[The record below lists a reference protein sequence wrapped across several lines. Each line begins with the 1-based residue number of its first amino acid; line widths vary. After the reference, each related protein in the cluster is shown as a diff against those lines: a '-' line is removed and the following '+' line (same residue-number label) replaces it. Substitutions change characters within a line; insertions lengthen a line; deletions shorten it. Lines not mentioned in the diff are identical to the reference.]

1 MSTKLTISNLK
12 NIQQLDFEIPPPG
25 SYLLTGNNGSGKTSL
40 LTCLSRLRNSGAFQR
55 GFRSSFHEAL
65 DSHRGASV
73 RYEIDGASV
82 TYTYVEERW
91 APLPRKNSGLLAT
104 CGHPE
109 VMYIAAD
116 AQRVEPQQQEFAP
129 KRVRLTDQSLRDGL
143 NQIFSTDRFSDLCY
157 INLNRGGQQKAYI
170 IRQSRPGK
178 TTTYFSEKNFSLGEL
193 CVLKLLLSLR
203 DIADNSLLLIDELEL
218 AVHPRAQIKL
228 FAYLTKFASDKKL
241 TIIFSTHSVSLIK
254 HVDRRKI
261 LFLDNQNGKV
271 QCIKGCYPTFAL
283 GQITS
288 GEEVAPDCVIY
299 VEDDSA
305 KKCIQA
311 MVRLYLQT
319 VDKAVAQPTVVV
331 VPLGGF
337 SQILEFIDKAPQL
350 LPNATHLRA
359 ILDKDVETEALAQYE
374 SKKDHYMLELFARL
388 DRKISYLPWTPEVGL
403 VDLLKQNEHKHE
415 LALKN
420 YFEDQRVSLP
430 QDWQAGVNPP
440 STPKKERD
448 AAKKSVSNI
457 CKHLE
462 VLLGKSNDRIRE
474 LLFDYLIRVTQSS
487 RQFNSVQ
494 FIGEEIHS

>member
-1 MSTKLTISNLK
+1 MATKLTIKNLK
-12 NIQQLDFEIPPPG
+12 NIQQLDFEIPGPG

-73 RYEIDGASV
+73 EYQINGNSV
-82 TYTYVEERW
+82 IYTYVEERW
-91 APLPRKNSGLLAT
+91 APLPRKNSGLLST

-109 VMYIAAD
+109 VLYIAAD

-129 KRVRLTDQSLRDGL
+129 RRVRLTDQSLRDGL
-143 NQIFSTDRFSDLCY
+143 NQIFSTDRFSELCY

-170 IRQSRPGK
+170 IRQTRPGK
-178 TTTYFSEKNFSLGEL
+178 ATTYFSEKNFSLGEL
-193 CVLKLLLSLR
+193 CILKLLLSLQN
-203 DIADNSLLLIDELEL
+203 IADNSLLLIDELEL
-218 AVHPRAQIKL
+218 AIHPRAQIKL
-228 FAYLTKFASDKKL
+228 FSHLTKFATDKKL

-271 QCIKGCYPTFAL
+271 TCLKGCYPTFAL

-288 GEEVAPDCVIY
+288 GEEVAPDCVVY

-305 KKCIQA
+305 KKCIQS
-311 MVRLYLQT
+311 MIRLYLQT

-350 LPNATHLRA
+350 LPKTTRLKA
-359 ILDKDVETEALAQYE
+359 ILDNDVQTESLAQYE
-374 SKKDHYMLELFARL
+374 LKSDHYMLELFSRL
-388 DRKISYLPWTPEVGL
+388 EKKIAYLPWTPEVGL
-403 VDLLKQNEHKHE
+403 IELFNKNEQWHE
-415 LALKN
+415 LELKK
-420 YFEDQRVSLP
+420 YFDDQRVSLP
-430 QDWQAGVNPP
+430 QDWKVSATLPL
-440 STPKKERD
+440 TPKKTRD
-448 AAKKSVSNI
+448 AAKKSVSII

-462 VLLGKSNDRIRE
+462 TLLGKSNDRIRE
-474 LLFDYLIRVTQSS
+474 HIFDYLVRTTQSNL
-487 RQFNSVQ
+487 QFDSVK
-494 FIGEEIHS
+494 FIGNEIHA